1 MTDSELLDYMGT
13 DAIRWAEK
21 FEEFRKEDP
30 EKVLELGTMIG
41 WFANAIQAGYDE
53 ARGIFEVKANP
64 EFNVFDD
71 NVPDWSEQLER
82 LHEDKDGTPT

>member
-21 FEEFRKEDP
+21 FDDFMREDP
-30 EKVLELGTMIG
+30 DKVLEPGVMIG

-53 ARGIFEVKANP
+53 ARGIFEQKANT
-64 EFNVFDD
+64 EVNVFDD
-71 NVPDWSEQLER
+71 NVPDWNDQFIK
-82 LHEDKDGTPT
+82 LHEFEEKD